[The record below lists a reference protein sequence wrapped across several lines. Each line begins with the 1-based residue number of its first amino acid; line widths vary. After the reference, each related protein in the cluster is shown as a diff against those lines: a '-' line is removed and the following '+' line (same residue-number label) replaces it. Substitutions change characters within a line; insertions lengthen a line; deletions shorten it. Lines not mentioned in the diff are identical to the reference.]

1 MLVSD
6 LTASLVA
13 FIDPLVFSHAFPFSY
28 VVENGPT
35 ML

>member
-6 LTASLVA
+6 LTASLVV
-13 FIDPLVFSHAFPFSY
+13 FTDQLVLSHAFPFSCF
-28 VVENGPT
+28 VEYGPT